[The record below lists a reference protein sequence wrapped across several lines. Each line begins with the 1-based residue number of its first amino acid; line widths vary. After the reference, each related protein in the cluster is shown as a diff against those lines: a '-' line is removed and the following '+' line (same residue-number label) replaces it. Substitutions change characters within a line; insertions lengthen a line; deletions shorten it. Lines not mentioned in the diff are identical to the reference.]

1 MTRKR
6 YLVPLAAV
14 LIPLVAAMTFAGG
27 QKESG
32 SQASQGSSTKQIKVG
47 LVVKTLTNP
56 YFVTMINAAKQYA
69 KQKGVTLLTGAG
81 SYDGDNAGQI
91 SAMENMA
98 SAGVK
103 GILFTPSN
111 SKAIVPTVKKLEKQG
126 VVMIAL
132 DTATTPQDATDGFFA
147 TDNEQA
153 GELIGEYAKAAM
165 AGKKAVIAMMDGT
178 PGSTVSQK
186 RHDGFLKGFG
196 IKEGDPSI
204 VSEQATNGNQSKA
217 LTAMENS
224 LTKDPN
230 INLVYSINEPSGFG
244 AYSAIKKAGR
254 QKDIMIVSIDGSY
267 NGVKAVQSGEFAAD
281 SMQFP
286 AKMAEDGIDA
296 IIKYANTGT
305 KPSGYVNTGVA
316 LITDNPVPG
325 VQSKDSAWGLQHAW
339 GAASEKK

>member
-1 MTRKR
+1 MSRKR
-6 YLVPLAAV
+6 YLVVAV
-14 LIPLVAAMTFAGG
+14 LIAFVAAFSFA
-27 QKESG
+27 SG
-32 SQASQGSSTKQIKVG
+32 SKETQPQAMSGSPTQVKVG

-56 YFVTMINAAKQYA
+56 YFVTMIDSAKKYA
-69 KQKGVTLLTGAG
+69 KEKGVTLMTGAG
-81 SYDGDNAGQI
+81 SYDGDNQGQI
-91 SAMENMA
+91 TAMENMA

-111 SKAIVPTVKKLEKQG
+111 STAIVPTVRKLEKQG
-126 VVMIAL
+126 IVMIAL
-132 DTATTPQDATDGFFA
+132 DTATTPQNATDGFFA

-153 GELIGEYAKAAM
+153 GQLIGEYAKASM
-165 AGKKAVIAMMDGT
+165 AGKKAVIALLDGT

-224 LTKDPN
+224 LTKNPN
-230 INLVYSINEPSGFG
+230 INLVYTINEPSGFG
-244 AYSAIKKAGR
+244 AYSALKKAGR
-254 QKDIMIVSIDGSY
+254 ENDIMIVTIDGSY
-267 NGVKAVQSGEFAAD
+267 KGVEAVKSGEFAAD

-286 AKMAEDGIDA
+286 AKMAQDGIDA
-296 IIKYANTGT
+296 IIKYAKTGT

-316 LITDNPVPG
+316 LITDRPVSG
-325 VQSKDSAWGLQHAW
+325 VSSHDATWGLNDAWGHQ
-339 GAASEKK
+339 AS